1 MENYKNQKFVFYN
14 KLNSVILQNLTKESS
29 TSITLEAIFRH
40 TSTYYASVFR
50 KGNTVTLIVH
60 DACPINPQISVTEKV
75 LQLPFGFRPAYA
87 LESVTATTSVP
98 SSDGIRFTLGTNG
111 ILTFIGNGAGVI
123 PMVPHTLSL
132 TFFTTDD

>member
-1 MENYKNQKFVFYN
+1 M
-14 KLNSVILQNLTKESS
+14 
-29 TSITLEAIFRH
+29 
-40 TSTYYASVFR
+40 
-50 KGNTVTLIVH
+50 IVH

-132 TFFTTDD
+132 TFFTTDN